1 MRFLSLSRPW
11 PWAIFDPV
19 ANKGIENRS
28 WAPPVEMI
36 GERFA
41 IQASKTWDHDAITL
55 FFKLG
60 LTHFPN
66 RKDKYPAGAIV
77 GVATLDRVVTT
88 DKTLPADQARWFF
101 GEYGWVLTHRIA
113 LPTPVPCKGALGLR
127 ILPNDETV
135 EVIRQLEA
143 LEGKA

>member
-11 PWAIFDPV
+11 TWAIFDPV
-19 ANKGIENRS
+19 ANKGVENRS
-28 WAPPVEMI
+28 WMPPVEMI

-41 IQASKTWDHDAITL
+41 IQASKSWDHDAITL

-66 RKDKYPAGAIV
+66 RKDKYPSGVIV

-88 DKTLPADQARWFF
+88 AATLPPEQARWFF
-101 GEYGWVLTHRIA
+101 GECGWVLTDRIA
-113 LPTPVPCKGALGLR
+113 LPSPVACPGALGLR
-127 ILPNDETV
+127 ILPMDVTV
-135 EVIRQLEA
+135 AVIRQLD
-143 LEGKA
+143 GMSR